1 MTKDVTS
8 LFETDRYGLT
18 VAIPETTVK
27 KAIKTNDVLHIVYKG
42 TNPKYQG
49 QIMTMDPES
58 LTTKKLYTSKEVYEN
73 KYGGED
79 YRLDYFRWNPNDTY
93 DD

>member
-1 MTKDVTS
+1 MTKEVTS
-8 LFETDRYGLT
+8 LFESDKYGLT
-18 VAIPETTVK
+18 VAVPDNIVK

-42 TNPKYQG
+42 DDPEFEG
-49 QIMTMDPES
+49 QIMTMDPSS
-58 LTTKKLYTSKEVYEN
+58 LQTKKLFTSKNTYKN

-79 YRLDYFRWNPNDTY
+79 YYLDYFRWNPNDTY